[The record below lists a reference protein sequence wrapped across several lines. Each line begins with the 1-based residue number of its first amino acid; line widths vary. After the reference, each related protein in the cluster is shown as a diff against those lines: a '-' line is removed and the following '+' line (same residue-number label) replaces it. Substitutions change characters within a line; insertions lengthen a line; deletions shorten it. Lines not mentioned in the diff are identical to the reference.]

1 MGLFSKNTNINK
13 NEDFKSLN
21 PIKFDE
27 ETTVLYEDYYV
38 SKRCPAKSLKEFL
51 DCINS
56 KNDVCFL
63 PIEPYVENYDYPIN
77 EGEFIG
83 NRSTFCLIKDIKSA
97 ELVEYLRDSG
107 VMIYKIVCTPTKMLY
122 DNNGGN

>member
-1 MGLFSKNTNINK
+1 MGLFNKNTNINK
-13 NEDFKSLN
+13 NENFKSLN

-27 ETTVLYEDYYV
+27 ETTVLYEDYNV

-51 DCINS
+51 DCVNS

-63 PIEPYVENYDYPIN
+63 PIEPYVENYDYVVCK
-77 EGEFIG
+77 GEFID
-83 NRSTFCLIKDIKSA
+83 NRSTFCLIKNIKSV
-97 ELVEYLRDSG
+97 ELVKYLRDQG
-107 VMIYKIVCTPTKMLY
+107 IMIYKIVCTPTKILY